1 MDATTDT
8 PLQDQ
13 TPQVVRT
20 ALDVGQM
27 VKRQRNGM
35 NLRQLDVAGLANTGN
50 RLIVDVENGKPTVQL
65 QKVLDLLDILGLEV
79 VIQPKKTSRTL

>member
-1 MDATTDT
+1 MDTTDKSPLHDPT
-8 PLQDQ
+8 PH
-13 TPQVVRT
+13 VVRT

-35 NLRQLDVAGLANTGN
+35 SLRQLDVAGLANTGN
-50 RLIVDVENGKPTVQL
+50 RLIVDVESGKPTVQL

-79 VIQPKKTSRTL
+79 VIQPKTSRTL

>member
-20 ALDVGQM
+20 ALDVGQL

-35 NLRQLDVAGLANTGN
+35 KLRQLDVAGLANTGN

-79 VIQPKKTSRTL
+79 VIQPKTSRTL

>member
-13 TPQVVRT
+13 TPRAVRT

-79 VIQPKKTSRTL
+79 VIQPKTSRTL

>member
-1 MDATTDT
+1 MNPPAES
-8 PLQDQ
+8 PLHDQ
-13 TPQVVRT
+13 TPHVVRT

-35 NLRQLDVAGLANTGN
+35 HLRQLDVAGLANTGN

-79 VIQPKKTSRTL
+79 VIQPKASRML

>member
-1 MDATTDT
+1 MDAKADS
-8 PLQDQ
+8 PLLNQ
-13 TPQVVRT
+13 TPHVVRT

-27 VKRQRNGM
+27 VKLQRNGM

-79 VIQPKKTSRTL
+79 VIQPKTFSTL

>member
-1 MDATTDT
+1 MNTTAESPLHDPT
-8 PLQDQ
+8 PH
-13 TPQVVRT
+13 VVRT
-20 ALDVGQM
+20 ALDVGRM

-79 VIQPKKTSRTL
+79 VVQPKASRTL

>member
-1 MDATTDT
+1 MDATADS
-8 PLQDQ
+8 PPHDQ
-13 TPQVVRT
+13 APHVVRT

-79 VIQPKKTSRTL
+79 VIQPKTSRTL

>member
-1 MDATTDT
+1 
-8 PLQDQ
+8 
-13 TPQVVRT
+13 
-20 ALDVGQM
+20 M

-79 VIQPKKTSRTL
+79 VIQPKTSRTL

>member
-1 MDATTDT
+1 MDATADA

-13 TPQVVRT
+13 TPHVVRT

-79 VIQPKKTSRTL
+79 VIQPKTSRTL

>member
-1 MDATTDT
+1 MDATTGT

-13 TPQVVRT
+13 TPHVVRT
-20 ALDVGQM
+20 ALDIGQM
-27 VKRQRNGM
+27 VKRQRNDM

-79 VIQPKKTSRTL
+79 VIQPKTSRTL

>member
-1 MDATTDT
+1 MDETANER
-8 PLQDQ
+8 PLGHSAH
-13 TPQVVRT
+13 TVRT
-20 ALDVGQM
+20 AQDIGRRV
-27 VKRQRNGM
+27 RQQRQDM

-79 VIQPKKTSRTL
+79 VIQPKTSRTL

>member
-1 MDATTDT
+1 ME
-8 PLQDQ
+8 PSEGSS
-13 TPQVVRT
+13 PQNHSAAVIRT
-20 ALDVGQM
+20 ALDIGRL
-27 VKRQRNGM
+27 VKQQRNEM

-79 VIQPKKTSRTL
+79 VIQPKTSRTL

>member
-13 TPQVVRT
+13 TPHVVRT

-79 VIQPKKTSRTL
+79 VIQPKTSRTL

>member
-1 MDATTDT
+1 MDT
-8 PLQDQ
+8 PADSPLHAP
-13 TPQVVRT
+13 TSQVVRT
-20 ALDVGQM
+20 ALDLGQM

-79 VIQPKKTSRTL
+79 VIQPKTSRTL

>member
-13 TPQVVRT
+13 TPHAVRT
-20 ALDVGQM
+20 ALDVGQL
-27 VKRQRNGM
+27 VKRQRNDM

-79 VIQPKKTSRTL
+79 VIQPKTSKTL

>member
-1 MDATTDT
+1 MVEIANAS
-8 PLQDQ
+8 PLGHSAR
-13 TPQVVRT
+13 VVRT
-20 ALDVGQM
+20 ALDVGQT
-27 VKRQRNGM
+27 VKQQRNDM

-79 VIQPKKTSRTL
+79 VIQPKTSRTL

>member
-1 MDATTDT
+1 MDTLADSPLHDPT
-8 PLQDQ
+8 PH
-13 TPQVVRT
+13 VVRT

-79 VIQPKKTSRTL
+79 VIQPKTSRTL

>member
-8 PLQDQ
+8 PLHDP
-13 TPQVVRT
+13 TPHVVRT
-20 ALDVGQM
+20 ALDIGQM
-27 VKRQRNGM
+27 VKRRRNDV

-79 VIQPKKTSRTL
+79 VIQPKTSRTL

>member
-1 MDATTDT
+1 MDANSNSLSHGHT
-8 PLQDQ
+8 PH
-13 TPQVVRT
+13 VVRS
-20 ALDVGQM
+20 ALDIGQM
-27 VKRQRNGM
+27 VKRQRNDM

-79 VIQPKKTSRTL
+79 VIQPKTSRAL

>member
-8 PLQDQ
+8 PQQDQ
-13 TPQVVRT
+13 TPHVVRT

-27 VKRQRNGM
+27 VKRQRNDM
-35 NLRQLDVAGLANTGN
+35 KLRQLDVAGLANTGN
-50 RLIVDVENGKPTVQL
+50 RLIVDVENGRPTVQI

-79 VIQPKKTSRTL
+79 VIQPKTSRTL

>member
-1 MDATTDT
+1 
-8 PLQDQ
+8 
-13 TPQVVRT
+13 VVRT

-79 VIQPKKTSRTL
+79 VIQPKTSRTL

>member
-20 ALDVGQM
+20 ALDVGQL

-35 NLRQLDVAGLANTGN
+35 KLRQLDVAGLANTDN

-79 VIQPKKTSRTL
+79 VIQPKTSRTL

>member
-1 MDATTDT
+1 MDTTTDT

-13 TPQVVRT
+13 TPHVVRT

-79 VIQPKKTSRTL
+79 VIQPKTSRTL

>member
-1 MDATTDT
+1 MDETANEL
-8 PLQDQ
+8 PLGHSARI
-13 TPQVVRT
+13 VRT

-79 VIQPKKTSRTL
+79 VIQPKTSRTL